1 LKIARHMEIRTR
13 AYARLERN
21 LMRKFVNGSGNLV
34 RNQIRTLVWITAVLL
49 ITISAPAVMA
59 QGPVDNQLRS
69 YADVAEKTMPAVVN
83 ISTDKMVDTS
93 ANNPFMNDPM
103 FKRFFNMPD
112 DDVHNNPERMEHSLG
127 SGIIISSDGYI
138 LTNNHVVENAT
149 KIRVTFVGEKEYEAE
164 IIGTDPPTDVALIKI
179 PAENLP
185 FIHIGESDRMRVGD
199 QVMAIGNPFGVGQTV
214 TLGIVSALGRNIGLM
229 DYSDL
234 IQTDASINPGNS
246 GGALVNM
253 QGELVGMNAAM
264 MSRSGGSQGIGF
276 AIPTSMAMQIV
287 ESLKE
292 TGTVQRAYLGVLPQP
307 VDQSMADYYGMDRPR
322 GVLITQVN
330 ADTPAERAGLQD
342 GDIIL
347 SVDGREIKNPSM
359 LRNVIS
365 LSEVG
370 QEVDL
375 AIIRDGK
382 EKNVEVKLEKFPD
395 PEQLA
400 EAGTPADPD
409 EDNTLEGVT
418 VQEMTERVRTT
429 MDTLPDDMN
438 GLLVTEVEQTSN
450 AAGENLAAGD
460 IILEVGKEPVT
471 TLKGYQ
477 AALGKNTDRPVFL
490 RVYKPTQRQSIY
502 IAVPR

>member
-1 LKIARHMEIRTR
+1 
-13 AYARLERN
+13 
-21 LMRKFVNGSGNLV
+21 MRKSVNDKGIL
-34 RNQIRTLVWITAVLL
+34 TMMTAVLL
-49 ITISAPAVMA
+49 ITAAVSMA
-59 QGPVDNQLRS
+59 TAQAPVDNQLRS

-83 ISTDKMVDTS
+83 ISTDKIVDS
-93 ANNPFMNDPM
+93 SSRRPFMNDPM
-103 FKRFFNMPD
+103 FRRFFNMPD
-112 DDVHNNPERMEHSLG
+112 DDVHNNPERLEHSLG
-127 SGIIISSDGYI
+127 SGIVISSDGYI
-138 LTNNHVVENAT
+138 LTNNHVVENAS
-149 KIRVTFVGEKEYEAE
+149 KIRVTFLGDKEYEAE

-179 PAENLP
+179 DAENLP
-185 FIHIGESDRMRVGD
+185 IVHIGDSDKLRVGD

-253 QGELVGMNAAM
+253 QGRLVGMNAAIL
-264 MSRSGGSQGIGF
+264 SRSGGSQGIGF
-276 AIPTSMAMQIV
+276 AIPTSMAMRIV
-287 ESLKE
+287 DSLKE

-330 ADTPAERAGLQD
+330 EDTPAEKAGLKD

-370 QEVDL
+370 QEVEL
-375 AIIRDGK
+375 AIVREGA
-382 EKNVEVKLEKFPD
+382 EQNVAVKLEKFPD
-395 PEQLA
+395 PEQVA
-400 EAGTPADPD
+400 EIDDPD
-409 EDNTLEGVT
+409 EDETLDGVI
-418 VQEMTERVRTT
+418 VREMTTSMRAMME
-429 MDTLPDDMN
+429 TLPEDME
-438 GLLVTEVEQTSN
+438 GLVVTGVEQTSN
-450 AAGENLAAGD
+450 AAREGLAEGD

-477 AALGKNTDRPVFL
+477 QALGKNTDRPVFL
-490 RVYKPTQRQSIY
+490 RVYKPLQRQSIY

>member
-1 LKIARHMEIRTR
+1 
-13 AYARLERN
+13 
-21 LMRKFVNGSGNLV
+21 MRKCVNGNGIL
-34 RNQIRTLVWITAVLL
+34 TMMTALLLITAV
-49 ITISAPAVMA
+49 APTAHA
-59 QGPVDNQLRS
+59 QAPVDNQLRS

-83 ISTDKMVDTS
+83 ISTDKMVDRS
-93 ANNPFMNDPM
+93 AQQPFMNDPM
-103 FKRFFNMPD
+103 FRRFFNMPD
-112 DDVHNNPERMEHSLG
+112 DDVHNNPEQLEHSLG
-127 SGIIISSDGYI
+127 SGIVISPDGYI
-138 LTNNHVVENAT
+138 LTNNHVVENAS
-149 KIRVTFVGEKEYEAE
+149 KIRVTFLGDKEYEAE

-179 PAENLP
+179 DAKNLP
-185 FIHIGESDRMRVGD
+185 IVHIGDSDQLRVGD

-253 QGELVGMNAAM
+253 QGQLVGMNAAIL
-264 MSRSGGSQGIGF
+264 SRSGGSQGIGF
-276 AIPTSMAMQIV
+276 AIPTSMAMRIV
-287 ESLKE
+287 DSLRE

-330 ADTPAERAGLQD
+330 EDTPAEKAGLKD

-347 SVDGREIKNPSM
+347 SVDGREIRNPSM

-375 AIIRDGK
+375 AIVREGK
-382 EKNVEVKLEKFPD
+382 EKNVAVKLEKFPD

-400 EAGTPADPD
+400 EAVAPADPD
-409 EDNTLEGVT
+409 EDETLDGVI
-418 VQEMTERVRTT
+418 VRVMTANMRAMME
-429 MDTLPDDMN
+429 TLPDDMD
-438 GLLVTEVEQTSN
+438 GLMVTGVEQTSN
-450 AAGENLAAGD
+450 AAREGLAEGD
-460 IILEVGKEPVT
+460 IILEVGKEPVAN
-471 TLKGYQ
+471 LKEFQ
-477 AALGKNTDRPVFL
+477 SALGKNTERPVFL
-490 RVYKPTQRQSIY
+490 RVYKPRQGQSIY